1 MAGSTLRAIGGYR
14 QLSATA
20 PPAIGSELSLCE
32 RLSLQVIARAK
43 QPLAEERVELE
54 DSLLAFVEA
63 AWPSLDPS
71 RYQPSGV
78 VDAMCEYLQAVTEG
92 QIRRLLINVP
102 PRSGKTLVTSV
113 CLPAWTWA
121 RAERR
126 T

>member
-14 QLSATA
+14 QFSATA

-63 AWPSLDPS
+63 AWIRHATS
-71 RYQPSGV
+71 
-78 VDAMCEYLQAVTEG
+78 QAG
-92 QIRRLLINVP
+92 LSMPCASICRP
-102 PRSGKTLVTSV
+102 
-113 CLPAWTWA
+113 
-121 RAERR
+121 
-126 T
+126 